1 MFDAAQAS
9 FDQVLATARPAS
21 IAAAALTSA
30 MVSATRQENQQAA
43 ARLTAIGDLYALR
56 FDERDSVCDEWAVD
70 TESAVAVEV
79 AAALNI
85 GHEAAKDQV
94 TLARGLRERLPLVA
108 AAFRA
113 GELSTTIVRV
123 LLQRTGLI
131 TDPAILTLID
141 GKLAGAAAKLMA
153 LSYGQVCGYVDRV
166 VARQDRDALRRRK
179 RAAESREIWFADG
192 LDGMSSFGGSM
203 TTTDAQIVERRL
215 DALADTVCAD
225 DPRTK
230 RQRRVDAVAAMSSG
244 AERLQCQCS
253 NLNCPNR
260 EAIPSPFVIHAFAG
274 PDTDRH
280 GGPSATQPGGTPE
293 PSTEAARADTPTA
306 DPSDEVGPKSADFAD
321 LVATLVRN
329 DGILP
334 PEQAARIA
342 EHGTIRRLVH
352 PGGAAPEPRYRP
364 SRSLGAFVRCR
375 DLGCRFP
382 GCDVP
387 AWDCDLDHTIP
398 FGRGGSTQASNVKC
412 LCRLHHLIKT
422 FWGWVD
428 RQACDGTV
436 TWTSPA
442 GDTYVTTPGSAVVC
456 PVLCAPT
463 APVVQR
469 EVTAE
474 VKGERGAM
482 MPTRK
487 RTRARTRAARVD
499 AERCA
504 NREDREARRRAHDAL
519 YRPPPPSPH
528 DEPPPF

>member
-1 MFDAAQAS
+1 MFDPAQAS

-21 IAAAALTSA
+21 IHAAELTSA
-30 MVSATRQENQQAA
+30 MMSASRRENQHAA

-56 FDERDSVCDEWAVD
+56 FDERDEFCDQWAVD

-94 TLARGLRERLPLVA
+94 SLARGLRERLPLVA
-108 AAFRA
+108 AVFRA
-113 GELSTTIVRV
+113 GELSTAIVRV

-131 TDPAILTLID
+131 TDPAILTHVD
-141 GKLAGAAAKLMA
+141 GKLAGAAARLMA
-153 LSYGQVCGYVDRV
+153 LSYGQMCGYVDRI

-179 RAAESREIWFADG
+179 RAAENREIWFANG
-192 LDGMSSFGGSM
+192 LDGMSSFGGTM
-203 TTTDAQIVERRL
+203 TMTDAETVERRL

-230 RQRRVDAVAAMSSG
+230 RQRRVDALAAMSSG
-244 AERLQCQCS
+244 AERLQCRCTS
-253 NLNCPNR
+253 LNCPKR
-260 EAIPSPFVIHAFAG
+260 DAIASPYVIHAFTG
-274 PDTDRH
+274 PGADGH
-280 GGPSATQPGGTPE
+280 GGPSA
-293 PSTEAARADTPTA
+293 DTVG
-306 DPSDEVGPKSADFAD
+306 EGGPKSAGEVADFPD
-321 LVATLVRN
+321 LPATLVRN
-329 DGILP
+329 DRVVP
-334 PEQAARIA
+334 PEQATSIA
-342 EHGTIRRLVH
+342 EHGTVRRLVH

-364 SRSLGAFVRCR
+364 SRSLGDFVRCR
-375 DLGCRFP
+375 DLACRFP

-398 FGRGGSTQASNVKC
+398 YGRGGSTQASNIKC
-412 LCRLHHLIKT
+412 LCRLHHLVKT
-422 FWGWVD
+422 FWGWAD

-456 PVLCAPT
+456 PELCAPT
-463 APVVQR
+463 APSVRR

-474 VKGERGAM
+474 VQGDRGAM
-482 MPTRK
+482 MPTRR
-487 RTRARTRAARVD
+487 RTRARIRAARIE

-519 YRPPPPSPH
+519 YRPPPPSPD